1 MASADFSGESPRPHG
16 ISHTSFIVY
25 SPDLRIRGYG
35 CLWELR
41 CLRPACPPGTRLRIR
56 FLFVEPRFRYCFL
69 SPGSYPRLANRYRV
83 RRQLRP
89 QWTFTTDVGHA
100 RHTEKGVI
108 SSDTLGGKQ
117 ELTFVS
123 ESGMY
128 ALIFQSRKPQARAFR
143 KWVTGEVLPSLRK
156 YGYYVAPGAQLTDEQ
171 WEELERVMMGRML
184 RYLSRRDYIQVA
196 RRTGY
201 PVWYVQRVVAGQ
213 AGGHAGSVMLALQK
227 RALKNRREYVD
238 PLSEAQMTSV
248 IEQLS

>member
-1 MASADFSGESPRPHG
+1 METSILQWKEEASIRMQMVDGEPWFAAKDVCEILGLSNVSQALTQLDADEKHG
-16 ISHTSFIVY
+16 IITNDVTG
-25 SPDLRIRGYG
+25 RNQ
-35 CLWELR
+35 E
-41 CLRPACPPGTRLRIR
+41 IR
-56 FLFVEPRFRYCFL
+56 FV
-69 SPGSYPRLANRYRV
+69 N
-83 RRQLRP
+83 
-89 QWTFTTDVGHA
+89 D
-100 RHTEKGVI
+100 
-108 SSDTLGGKQ
+108 
-117 ELTFVS
+117 
-123 ESGMY
+123 SGMY

-171 WEELERVMMGRML
+171 REELERVMMGRML

-213 AGGHAGSVMLALQK
+213 AGGHAGSVMLALQE

-238 PLSEAQMTSV
+238 PLSEARMTSV

>member
-1 MASADFSGESPRPHG
+1 METSILQWKEEASIRMQMVDGEPW
-16 ISHTSFIVY
+16 FAAK
-25 SPDLRIRGYG
+25 DL
-35 CLWELR
+35 CELLGLDNSR
-41 CLRPACPPGTRLRIR
+41 QAVSRL
-56 FLFVEPRFRYCFL
+56 
-69 SPGSYPRLANRYRV
+69 
-83 RRQLRP
+83 
-89 QWTFTTDVGHA
+89 DDD
-100 RHTEKGVI
+100 EKGVI

-117 ELTFVS
+117 ELTFVN

-171 WEELERVMMGRML
+171 REELERVMMGRML

-213 AGGHAGSVMLALQK
+213 AGGHAGSVMLALQE

-238 PLSEAQMTSV
+238 PLSEARMTSV